1 MEKLRT
7 PDLAQ
12 TIRLELGSKFLVEHP
27 GSLAETCAQAEVYL
41 IELMTEAVVRELGLE
56 AVARGLTFK
65 SIEPKRFLLNNEIYT
80 IKVTEYV
87 ANDSVLAGRIKWTTS
102 SRGQTHSSSAS
113 TTTR

>member
-12 TIRLELGSKFLVEHP
+12 TIRLELGSKFLVERP

-41 IELMTEAVVRELGLE
+41 TELMTAAVVHELSLE

-65 SIEPKRFLLNNEIYT
+65 SIEPTR
-80 IKVTEYV
+80 
-87 ANDSVLAGRIKWTTS
+87 TS
-102 SRGQTHSSSAS
+102 SRPSTGIGANSETSSSAGP
-113 TTTR
+113 RR